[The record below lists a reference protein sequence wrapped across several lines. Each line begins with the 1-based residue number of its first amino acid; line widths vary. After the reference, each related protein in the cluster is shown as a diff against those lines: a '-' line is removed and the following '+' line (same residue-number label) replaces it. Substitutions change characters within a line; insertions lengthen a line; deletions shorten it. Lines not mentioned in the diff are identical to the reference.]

1 MFEYKKWGNGSSF
14 YEVIV
19 KTDYNPVSKMFRYK
33 SLGMVQK
40 QGKEWIA
47 QGTELKAASRKE
59 LAERML
65 EQ

>member
-47 QGTELKAASRKE
+47 QGTGLKAASRKE

>member
-19 KTDYNPVSKMFRYK
+19 KTDYNPISKMFRYK

-47 QGTELKAASRKE
+47 QGTGLKAASRKE